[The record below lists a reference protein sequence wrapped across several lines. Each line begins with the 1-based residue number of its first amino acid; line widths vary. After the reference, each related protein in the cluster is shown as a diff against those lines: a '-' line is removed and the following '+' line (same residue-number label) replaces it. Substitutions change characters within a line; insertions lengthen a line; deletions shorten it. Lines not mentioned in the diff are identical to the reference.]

1 MTLPAPGRVL
11 VLPRGTSGWHT
22 QNQSGLIH
30 AGRSPSNAARG
41 AAFHEAV
48 TLAWWWFLARL
59 IWRACRIEIYEY
71 TVLKTMLRALLSR
84 PLLLGLVLAPLAIAL
99 VLLVHWL
106 LAVT

>member
-1 MTLPAPGRVL
+1 MGQPPWA
-11 VLPRGTSGWHT
+11 TS
-22 QNQSGLIH
+22 
-30 AGRSPSNAARG
+30 RFSP
-41 AAFHEAV
+41 V
-48 TLAWWWFLARL
+48 
-59 IWRACRIEIYEY
+59 YEY